1 MSIDPSAAWFHW
13 RHYHPNLAE
22 DPRAAFAAGV
32 VVGREQMLEASVEWA
47 QLPPLL
53 GSLLEELVRLREER
67 AIEREIVAS
76 DTREPEPAF

>member
-1 MSIDPSAAWFHW
+1 MRVVQDADREFYRW
-13 RHYHPNLAE
+13 RHYHPNVAE

-32 VVGREQMLEASVEWA
+32 VYGQQQMLDASTQWA

-67 AIEREIVAS
+67 AIEREVAES
-76 DTREPEPAF
+76 DMRPAF